1 MVTGV
6 KFTSL
11 GMSVPP
17 APHDANDPLAPLP
30 VRQCRAVI
38 DLLKK

>member
-17 APHDANDPLAPLP
+17 APRDANDPLAPLP